1 MSAPSH
7 AALRQLLLAEPK
19 RLLLGAVLAAL
30 TTLGG
35 MALLGLSG
43 WFITAT
49 AIAGM
54 SASTAFMF
62 DVFAPSAG
70 SRLLALGRTGSR
82 YAERLVTHDATF
94 GALAELRV
102 RLFRGWSLP
111 DAASRLLRSPSK
123 LLFRLTADIDALE
136 SLYLRLLVPAATAL
150 CAAVLA
156 GVVVAFMQW
165 QLGVV
170 LGLWLLVCGGAITLL
185 LLKSA
190 IRPGVARSRAVEALR
205 ARAIDLV
212 AGHTELAM
220 AGRLNAQCQALAR
233 TDHALARADLA
244 LMQRDTCAGAAFGI
258 AGSATLAAVLL
269 AAAALVEYRAM
280 PVPLAALAILIALAA
295 MEPFAGL
302 RRGALEA
309 GRLWLAIKR
318 LGPRLEQG
326 SAPAGATANVMVAEG
341 AAAIGGVVTSATTSP
356 ATNWTA
362 TATAVGT
369 TATASAA
376 DTVSTKPTDA
386 KVTGPVDVN
395 VAGHTD
401 SGAAIVFEHV
411 AAAQSGSSPM
421 VHAIDLRI
429 ALGERVALVGPSGAG
444 KSTLLALMAGEI
456 APLAGSVQAA
466 QACLFTQRT
475 ELFQDSVRDNLRL
488 AAPDADD
495 DRLWH
500 ALQAAGLDVQVR
512 AFGKGLDTMLGEGG
526 LGLSGGQARRL
537 ALARLLLHPSRVWLL
552 DEATEALDAATAR
565 DVLQRLDRHARAEG
579 QTVII
584 ATHLRREA
592 SLADRLVGVRNGRI
606 AFDVRRGTQDFDAA
620 LAALRQD

>member
-1 MSAPSH
+1 MNAASY

-70 SRLLALGRTGSR
+70 IRLLALGRTGTR

-111 DAASRLLRSPSK
+111 DAASRLLRSPAK

-185 LLKSA
+185 LLKGA
-190 IRPGVARSRAVEALR
+190 IRPGLARSRAVEALR

-212 AGHTELAM
+212 AGQTELAM
-220 AGRLNAQCQALAR
+220 AGRLNAQCQSLSR

-244 LMQRDTCAGAAFGI
+244 LMQRDTRAGAAFGI

-309 GRLWLAIKR
+309 GRLWLAMKR

-326 SAPAGATANVMVAEG
+326 LAPAGAT
-341 AAAIGGVVTSATTSP
+341 TSA
-356 ATNWTA
+356 
-362 TATAVGT
+362 
-369 TATASAA
+369 AA
-376 DTVSTKPTDA
+376 DTVAAKPTDA
-386 KVTGPVDVN
+386 N
-395 VAGHTD
+395 VAGHANP
-401 SGAAIVFEHV
+401 GAAIVFEHV
-411 AAAQSGSSPM
+411 AAAQSGRTPM

-475 ELFQDSVRDNLRL
+475 EVFQDSVRDNLRL

-500 ALQAAGLDVQVR
+500 TLQAAGLDVQVR

>member
-1 MSAPSH
+1 MNAASY

-70 SRLLALGRTGSR
+70 IRLLALGRTGTR

-212 AGHTELAM
+212 AGQTELAM

-233 TDHALARADLA
+233 TDRALARADLA

-326 SAPAGATANVMVAEG
+326 LAPAGAT
-341 AAAIGGVVTSATTSP
+341 TSA
-356 ATNWTA
+356 
-362 TATAVGT
+362 
-369 TATASAA
+369 AA
-376 DTVSTKPTDA
+376 DTVAGKPTDA
-386 KVTGPVDVN
+386 DVAADVTGPVDSN
-395 VAGHTD
+395 AAGHAHT
-401 SGAAIVFEHV
+401 GVAIVFEHV
-411 AAAQSGSSPM
+411 SAAQSGRTPI

-429 ALGERVALVGPSGAG
+429 ARGERVALVGPSGAG

-466 QACLFTQRT
+466 HACLFTQRT
-475 ELFQDSVRDNLRL
+475 ELFQDSVRDNLRV
-488 AAPDADD
+488 AAPDAGD
-495 DRLWH
+495 DRLWQ
-500 ALQAAGLDVQVR
+500 ALQAAGLDAQVR

-565 DVLQRLDRHARAEG
+565 DVLHGLDQHARAEG

-592 SLADRLVGVRNGRI
+592 ALADRLVGVRNGRI